1 MNTTIIAACAV
12 CLAAAMLLDNRLDI
26 PLGLT
31 CPLVSFLICYFAY
44 DMTAGKVIT
53 AFFPS
58 TIVDPGYGVFFH
70 FHSQRQFRGNCAEY
84 S

>member
-53 AFFPS
+53 AFFPEYDCLS
-58 TIVDPGYGVFFH
+58 VDPGYGVFFPL
-70 FHSQRQFRGNCAEY
+70 SQPTAVQR
-84 S
+84 